1 MRKVYT
7 TTIATLLVCWM
18 VLPGALNAQDQ
29 GPAAPEVAVPETPA
43 KAADKAPAVAAPAA
57 ETAPEPAPDTTTEA
71 AAETPKPATNGG
83 DAEVLR
89 LPGTPDSVPGM
100 TTTAG
105 SGTNLI
111 SVTLN
116 DVPLV
121 DVVRMFTTISG
132 ANIIATSSNLQGT
145 VNANLTDV
153 EWRPALTTILK
164 EHHLT
169 LRKNPEAEIYS
180 IAPIPPDAPE
190 PMIVKTLFLDY
201 TTVGDIAPVL
211 KQVMMETAKISEFP
225 QRNAIVVKS
234 TAANLSEIEELLKSI
249 DIQGKQVCIE
259 TKFMELSDQASKQLG
274 IKWDSL
280 EAFGVR
286 LSAGPYSTKQIIEKQ
301 LTRDDT
307 VSRWDNRSNLDTVN
321 EFYDMFDSQFEENST
336 TWEEVP
342 PGSGSYSPV
351 TVITPTRTVTDTI
364 DKGRNVKSDT
374 VDSFAKVIT
383 EEQAA
388 ILEVDTLNVILSALK
403 RTDGVS
409 IISNPKII
417 VANGSTNAYF
427 SVGEREPIIRTEVT
441 YGTEESPGDREVAE
455 LDTSLKTDF
464 ISDGYLETGIQ
475 LRVIPVV
482 KTDDL
487 IEAAIYPSLRRKV
500 GDKTVAQN
508 SWPII
513 SVKEIRT
520 KFTLQSGQT
529 VAIGGLTDTT
539 DSERVSK
546 IPVLGSIPL
555 LGKYLFSHTEEIKSQ
570 METIIFV
577 TLSLASPASLFE
589 ETGIPE
595 DSELVH
601 KRLIESKAH
610 QERFQSDL
618 ETIRTALDDELED
631 AEKAPKE

>member
-1 MRKVYT
+1 MRKRYT
-7 TTIATLLVCWM
+7 KTIAALLACLI
-18 VLPGALNAQDQ
+18 VLPATQYAQDD
-29 GPAAPEVAVPETPA
+29 G
-43 KAADKAPAVAAPAA
+43 AAPAA
-57 ETAPEPAPDTTTEA
+57 EPEPAVEATVEVPATVAEPVADPVTEPDRADVAADTGNTTENG
-71 AAETPKPATNGG
+71 ET
-83 DAEVLR
+83 EVLR
-89 LPGTPDSVPGM
+89 LPGTPGEIPGA
-100 TTTAG
+100 TSTVG
-105 SGTNLI
+105 STSNLI

-132 ANIIATSSNLQGT
+132 ANIIATSSNLQGM

-153 EWRPALTTILK
+153 EWRPALETILK
-164 EHHLT
+164 EHNLT
-169 LRKNPEAEIYS
+169 LRKTPEAEIYS
-180 IAPIPPDAPE
+180 IATIPPDAPE

-201 TTVGDIAPVL
+201 TTVQDVSPVL
-211 KQVMMETAKISEFP
+211 RAMMAENAKISEFP
-225 QRNAIVVKS
+225 QRNAVVVKS
-234 TAANLSEIEELLKSI
+234 TAANLSEIEELLKDI
-249 DIQGKQVCIE
+249 DVEGKQVCIE

-280 EAFGVR
+280 EAFGVN
-286 LSAGPYSTKQIIEKQ
+286 LKAGPYSTKELIEST
-301 LTRDDT
+301 LSRDDS
-307 VSRWDNRSNLDTVN
+307 VGQWDNRNNNDTIT
-321 EFYDMFDSQFEENST
+321 EFYDMFDQQFEENST

-342 PGSGSYSPV
+342 PGSGNYSPV
-351 TVITPTRTVTDTI
+351 TVITPTRIITDTI
-364 DKGRNVKSDT
+364 DKGKNVQSDT
-374 VDSFAKVIT
+374 VDSFSKTIT

-388 ILEVDTLNVILSALK
+388 ILEVDTLNIVLSALK

-427 SVGEREPIIRTEVT
+427 SVGEREPIVRTEVT
-441 YGTEESPGDREVAE
+441 YGTEDSPGDREVAE
-455 LDTSLKTDF
+455 LDTSLSTDF

-475 LRVIPVV
+475 LKVIPVV
-482 KTDDL
+482 KTDNL

-500 GDKTVAQN
+500 GDKTVAAN

-529 VAIGGLTDTT
+529 VAIGGLTDTS
-539 DSERVSK
+539 DSEKVSK

-577 TLSLASPASLFE
+577 TLSLAQPDTLFE

-618 ETIRTALDDELED
+618 ETIRTALDEELEKEVEEEG
-631 AEKAPKE
+631 AE

>member
-1 MRKVYT
+1 MSKEHT
-7 TTIATLLVCWM
+7 TTITALLVCWM
-18 VLPGALNAQDQ
+18 ILPTMLSAQEPDT
-29 GPAAPEVAVPETPA
+29 PTPDAPTPE
-43 KAADKAPAVAAPAA
+43 APAA
-57 ETAPEPAPDTTTEA
+57 TVDEAPPA
-71 AAETPKPATNGG
+71 AAPTTNDAPAKPAATNVAG
-83 DAEVLR
+83 DAAAGTAKATVDGGETEVLR
-89 LPGTPDSVPGM
+89 LPGTPGAIPGATSSV
-100 TTTAG
+100 G
-105 SGTNLI
+105 SKTNLI

-153 EWRPALTTILK
+153 EWRPALETILK
-164 EHHLT
+164 EHKLT
-169 LRKNPEAEIYS
+169 LRKTPEAEIYS

-190 PMIVKTLFLDY
+190 PMIVRTLFLDY
-201 TTVGDIAPVL
+201 TTVADVAPVL
-211 KQVMMETAKISEFP
+211 KSMMAENAKISEFP

-234 TAANLSEIEELLKSI
+234 TAADLSEIEELLISI
-249 DIQGKQVCIE
+249 DVQGKQVCIE
-259 TKFMELSDQASKQLG
+259 TKFMELTDQASQQLG

-280 EAFGVR
+280 EAFGVK
-286 LSAGPYSTKQIIEKQ
+286 LSAGPYASKELIEST

-307 VSRWDNRSNLDTVN
+307 VSRWDNRSNIDTIG
-321 EFYDMFDSQFEENST
+321 EFYDMFDQQFEENST

-342 PGSGSYSPV
+342 PGSASYSPV
-351 TVITPTRTVTDTI
+351 TVITPTRTITDTI
-364 DKGRNVKSDT
+364 DKGNNVKSDT
-374 VDSFAKVIT
+374 LESFAKTIT

-388 ILEVDTLNVILSALK
+388 VLEMDTLSIILSALK

-417 VANGSTNAYF
+417 VSNGSTNAYF

-464 ISDGYLETGIQ
+464 IKDGYLETGIQ
-475 LRVIPVV
+475 LQVVPVV

-487 IEAAIYPSLRRKV
+487 IEASIYPSLRRKI
-500 GDKTVAQN
+500 GDKTVAHN

-529 VAIGGLTDTT
+529 VAIGGLTDTS
-539 DSERVSK
+539 DSEKISK
-546 IPVLGSIPL
+546 IPLLGSIPL
-555 LGKYLFSHTEEIKSQ
+555 LGKYLFSHTEEVKSQ

-577 TLSLASPASLFE
+577 TLSLAQPDSLFE

-610 QERFQSDL
+610 QERFHSDL
-618 ETIRTALDDELED
+618 ETIRTALDEEQN
-631 AEKAPKE
+631 